1 MGADRLR
8 CRLRYHLRKDKTNW
22 DVRGAGLTVT
32 YETRKTG
39 AAIKRDARTSFVV
52 VAVNIARVVAAL
64 AVA

>member
-8 CRLRYHLRKDKTNW
+8 CRLRYHLRKKTNW

-32 YETRKTG
+32 YGTRKTG
-39 AAIKRDARTSFVV
+39 AAIKRDPRTSFVV